1 MKSNKFLTKLY
12 TYITNETRID
22 SYRKLDAIAR
32 KLGGRAYTKTLGQL
46 KYSLRYENA
55 GKVESEEVICNDTN
69 PYLWEFEKSGRKVNN
84 PLISVIVPNYNHAS
98 FLVERLESI
107 YNQTYKNIEVIL
119 LDDCST
125 DNSREI
131 LTSYAQKYPDNTTTL
146 FNETNSGRVFKQWN
160 KGISASKGDLIWIAE
175 SDDYCEL
182 DFLEKMTALFQ
193 YDSVMLA
200 FARSVFM
207 QEGQK
212 IWSTEEYLHDLPQLK
227 WDKPFYMSA
236 HDLVQNGFAIHN
248 IIPNVSSAMFR
259 NTGSI
264 PEEVQ
269 NICQSMRLSG
279 DWIFYLNMIKG
290 SVVAYTNET
299 TNYYRIHPQST
310 SLKIQ
315 RTEEYY
321 SEFEQVSCYVARNY
335 KIDNQVF
342 DTILANLEEHY
353 RLLNTSIEGFKVSDY
368 YSIPKIIAEKEKH
381 MPNIIMACY
390 ALRSGGGETFPIYL
404 ANEMKKQGLTVT
416 LLNFDLEPT
425 EERILELINKDVPVV
440 NMKHTDYIWKILHHL
455 GTDVIHSHHASV
467 DYALALWIASNP
479 DLGKHIITLHG
490 MYESIEKEDC
500 TRVIKETWKTCYKY
514 AYVADKNLD
523 CFQERKM
530 YQPDKFQKMPNGL
543 PEVPLR
549 ELDRSTL
556 NIGNNDFVY
565 VLASR
570 GLPEKGW
577 KEAIDATI
585 LANKTSSRKIHL
597 VILGDGDI
605 RKDLEATAPDY
616 IHFMGTVS
624 NVRDFYK
631 MGDAGLLPSRFK
643 GESYPLVIIE
653 CLMTGKPVIAT
664 AIAEVPNQIV
674 DEAGNKAGIL
684 IPLENWKYSVEQLA
698 QRMLTLA
705 NDTDLYQRLQQNTSP
720 VSKKFSISKI
730 AKNYVALY
738 QEAVQ
743 KGAF

>member
-1 MKSNKFLTKLY
+1 M
-12 TYITNETRID
+12 
-22 SYRKLDAIAR
+22 
-32 KLGGRAYTKTLGQL
+32 
-46 KYSLRYENA
+46 
-55 GKVESEEVICNDTN
+55 
-69 PYLWEFEKSGRKVNN
+69 
-84 PLISVIVPNYNHAS
+84 PN
-98 FLVERLESI
+98 
-107 YNQTYKNIEVIL
+107 
-119 LDDCST
+119 
-125 DNSREI
+125 
-131 LTSYAQKYPDNTTTL
+131 
-146 FNETNSGRVFKQWN
+146 
-160 KGISASKGDLIWIAE
+160 
-175 SDDYCEL
+175 
-182 DFLEKMTALFQ
+182 
-193 YDSVMLA
+193 
-200 FARSVFM
+200 
-207 QEGQK
+207 
-212 IWSTEEYLHDLPQLK
+212 
-227 WDKPFYMSA
+227 
-236 HDLVQNGFAIHN
+236 
-248 IIPNVSSAMFR
+248 
-259 NTGSI
+259 
-264 PEEVQ
+264 
-269 NICQSMRLSG
+269 MRLSG

-390 ALRSGGGETFPIYL
+390 ALRSGGCETFPIYL